1 VSYRSLAEIFCT
13 FFEYSWYFSVS
24 FSYYDTKYIFCYTF
38 TAITINS
45 TSAHFGEQ
53 FVRPPTEPRD
63 LLLLMDGSGSIG
75 SGPFAKALEDLSE
88 LIEMLCPLNDPLDPM
103 ENPNDHIKLSV
114 ILFST
119 NSDIVFNFNKYQKVS
134 NAQQAI
140 RQIAY
145 KGGSTCTRRALT
157 LGKTLF
163 TIANGNYQ
171 YYISLLYNGK
181 TKNKK
186 GCLNRSYWDTG

>member
-1 VSYRSLAEIFCT
+1 MLLNLKD
-13 FFEYSWYFSVS
+13 WYFSVS
-24 FSYYDTKYIFCYTF
+24 FSYYDTRYIFCYIF

-45 TSAHFGEQ
+45 TSEHFGGQ

-63 LLLLMDGSGSIG
+63 LLFIMDGSGSIG
-75 SGPFAKALEDLSE
+75 SQPFVKALEDLSE
-88 LIEMLCPLNDPLDPM
+88 LIGMFCPLNDSLDPV
-103 ENPNDHIKLSV
+103 ENPNDHIKLSF
-114 ILFST
+114 ILFSS
-119 NSDIVFNFNKYQKVS
+119 NSDIVFNLNSYQKVS

-140 RQIAY
+140 KQIAFPR
-145 KGGSTCTRRALT
+145 GSTCTRKALT

-186 GCLNRSYWDTG
+186 GCVNRRHWDAG